1 MMRPMLLSQTAVYGL
16 RAMAVLAA
24 LPPNESIRA
33 LELSGRTGVPRQ
45 YLAKVM
51 RRLVVAGLVRSRRG
65 HGGGF
70 MLSRPARA
78 IRLGDVLRS
87 IDAELEGGTCAFG
100 FGACDPQNPCAL
112 HPVWSRF
119 SDSVQKWAE
128 GSTLA
133 DLGPEPK
140 IRTRRQRS

>member
-1 MMRPMLLSQTAVYGL
+1 MLLNQTAVYGL

-24 LPPNESIRA
+24 LPPMEPIRA
-33 LELSGRTGVPRQ
+33 LELSERTDVPHQ

-51 RRLVVAGLVRSRRG
+51 RRLVVAGLVRSQRG

-70 MLSRPARA
+70 MLARPARA
-78 IRLGDVLRS
+78 IRIGDVLRATDS
-87 IDAELEGGTCAFG
+87 ELEGGRCAFG
-100 FGACDPQNPCAL
+100 FGACDPADPCAL

-119 SDSVQKWAE
+119 NDNVLKWAE

-133 DLGPEPK
+133 DLGPESKARP
-140 IRTRRQRS
+140 RRPRR